1 MLRNSAYFCEVLQLG
16 RIKFDLNIGNVK
28 IPNPIILASMAG
40 ITSSSF
46 AIPLNVGLAMLGG
59 YNIDDATV
67 EVAKSLIER
76 GRNEFAYEDPEA
88 IIKNE
93 LGVMKSS
100 GKKAGINVRSTS
112 LEPVLR
118 IAELVR
124 EKGAVLELNAHCRQ
138 SEMKK
143 IGAGEAMMLD
153 LTKLTEWIREI
164 KETDVALSVKVRA
177 GIVND
182 VELVK
187 AIDRA
192 GADVI
197 HIDTMDFESKIIK
210 KVRDST
216 SIKIIANNSIVD
228 YNSAYKMFS
237 MGADFVSVARAALQ
251 GASALE
257 DILVGTE
264 QLQDLT
270 GWYNAPKHICAGGD
284 LRGLTFCCM
293 PIKECPLHYVLKRAG
308 ISRERYIEIKES
320 FMDTKLGGGDNT
332 CFGSMVWCCKITRP
346 CPWRDSTLQDVNLS
360 DVEYMKVKKQLAE
373 KIMNS
378 RGNL

>member
-1 MLRNSAYFCEVLQLG
+1 MGHIQ
-16 RIKFDLNIGNVK
+16 FDLNIGDVK
-28 IPNPIILASMAG
+28 IANPLILASMAG

-46 AIPLNVGLAMLGG
+46 AVHRNVGLAILGG
-59 YNIDDATV
+59 YNIDDATIK
-67 EVAKSLIER
+67 VAKSLVRR
-76 GRNEFAYEDPEA
+76 GRSEFAFDDPEA

-100 GKKAGINVRSTS
+100 GKKAGVNVRSAS
-112 LEPVLR
+112 LEPVLK

-124 EKGAVLELNAHCRQ
+124 KEGAVLELNAHCRQ
-138 SEMKK
+138 SEMRE
-143 IGAGEAMMLD
+143 IGVGEAMMFD
-153 LTKLTEWIREI
+153 LTKLSEWIREI

-177 GIVND
+177 GTVND
-182 VELVK
+182 VELAS

-197 HIDTMDFESKIIK
+197 HIDTMDFTSKLIK
-210 KVRDST
+210 KVRDLT

-228 YNSAYKMFS
+228 YDSAYKMLS
-237 MGADFVSVARAALQ
+237 MGADFVSVARVALQ
-251 GASALE
+251 SSSALD
-257 DILVGTE
+257 DILVAIE

-293 PIKECPLHYVLKRAG
+293 PVKECPLHYVLKRAG
-308 ISRERYIEIKES
+308 ISKEKYIEIKES

-360 DVEYMKVKKQLAE
+360 DIEFMKIKKQLAE
-373 KIMNS
+373 KIMKS
-378 RGNL
+378 RSYL